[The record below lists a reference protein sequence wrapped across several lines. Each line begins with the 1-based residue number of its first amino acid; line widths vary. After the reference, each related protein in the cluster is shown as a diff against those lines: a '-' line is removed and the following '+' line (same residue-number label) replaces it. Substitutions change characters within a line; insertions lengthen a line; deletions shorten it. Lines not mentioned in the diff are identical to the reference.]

1 LAQHVVFH
9 ERQDVGEMLVF
20 IVMGV
25 DVDDHR
31 VVELALMRLAGR
43 MRQQLAGI
51 EILDDAPVAIGNKFH
66 ERPMS

>member
-1 LAQHVVFH
+1 
-9 ERQDVGEMLVF
+9 MLVF